1 MTHTAKKDIHTIL
14 TILRLDIFKSVYN
27 THTKGGKGMNS
38 KEIIKILKQNGFRLK
53 SQKGSHK
60 KFVKDDKTAVVAD
73 HGKDEIPLGT
83 LKNIERQ
90 SGLKLR

>member
-1 MTHTAKKDIHTIL
+1 M
-14 TILRLDIFKSVYN
+14 
-27 THTKGGKGMNS
+27 KGGEKMNS
-38 KEIIKILKQNGFRLK
+38 KEIIKLLKQNGFRLK

-60 KFVKDDKTAVVAD
+60 KFIKDEKIVIVAD
-73 HGKDEIPLGT
+73 HGKDEVPLGT

>member
-1 MTHTAKKDIHTIL
+1 
-14 TILRLDIFKSVYN
+14 
-27 THTKGGKGMNS
+27 MNS
-38 KEIIKILKQNGFRLK
+38 KEIIKLLKQNGFMLK

-60 KFVKDDKTAVVAD
+60 KFIKDQKIVIVAD
-73 HGKDEIPLGT
+73 HGKDEVPLGT